1 MPKTAAAGTENV
13 GGCKLESPTL
23 DKVLHASIG
32 RLTGGI
38 SPAALSLAYT
48 DWIQHLIA
56 SPDKQLELAHAAA
69 VNLMCFIGET
79 AKETV
84 PLIGSDA
91 LALPVNGDKRF
102 NNEGWKRCPFNLFAA
117 AHLLTERWWQTATTG
132 LSGVSKHHE
141 AVVSFIA
148 QQMIDV
154 VSPANF
160 VATNPELL
168 EETFQQGGMN
178 LLKGALN
185 FLEDARRIQ
194 AGEKPVGV
202 EKFQV
207 GRNIAVTPGKVIARN
222 RLMEL
227 IQYAPA
233 TGMVHAE
240 PLLIVP
246 AWIMKY
252 YILDL
257 SPRNSLVRYLVD
269 KGHTVFMISWK
280 NPDSEDRD
288 LDFEDYYRLG
298 VLAALDAI
306 EAIVPGRSIHA
317 AGYCL
322 GGTLLATAAA
332 ALARDG
338 DKRLKT
344 ITLFA
349 AQTDFTEAGELML
362 FIDDAEVSF
371 LEDLVSERGYLDA
384 RQMASAFQLLRSNDL
399 IWSRMMHE
407 YLMGEREPMFDL
419 MAWNA
424 DTTRMPYRMHSTYLR
439 RLFLNNELAEGHFTI
454 GGRPVSLRDIRVPI
468 FAVSTLADHVA
479 PWRSVYKIQALTDA
493 DVTFVLSNGGH
504 NVGIV
509 NPPGNPKRF
518 HQIATH
524 KESEN
529 YIDPDSLQ
537 KSAIHHKGSWW
548 SCWQSWLVRNS
559 SEGRVPPP
567 RTGDEEKGFPVL
579 CDAPGTYVL
588 AQ

>member
-1 MPKTAAAGTENV
+1 MPKTAAADAE
-13 GGCKLESPTL
+13 LEFPKM

-32 RLTGGI
+32 RLTGGV

-56 SPDKQLELAHAAA
+56 SPDKQLELARAA
-69 VNLMCFIGET
+69 VLNLMCFIGET
-79 AKETV
+79 AKGAV
-84 PLIGSDA
+84 PPLGGDA
-91 LALPVNGDKRF
+91 LALPANGDKRF
-102 NNEGWKRCPFNLFAA
+102 KDEGWKRFPFNLFAA
-117 AHLLTERWWQTATTG
+117 AHLLREHWWETATTG
-132 LSGVSKHHE
+132 LPGVSKHHE

-168 EETFQQGGMN
+168 GETFRQGGMN
-178 LLKGALN
+178 LLNGALN

-194 AGEKPVGV
+194 TGEKPVGV

-207 GRNIAVTPGKVIARN
+207 GRNIAITPGKVIARN
-222 RLMEL
+222 GLMEL

-233 TGMVHAE
+233 AGTVYAE
-240 PLLIVP
+240 PILIVP

-257 SPRNSLVRYLVD
+257 SPQNSLVRYLAD

-298 VLAALDAI
+298 VVGALDAI
-306 EAIVPGRSIHA
+306 AAIEPGRSIHA

-362 FIDDAEVSF
+362 FMDDAEVSF
-371 LEDLVSERGYLDA
+371 LEDSMSERGYLDA
-384 RQMASAFQLLRSNDL
+384 RQMAGAFQLLRSNDL
-399 IWSRMMHE
+399 IWSRIMHE

-439 RLFLNNELAEGHFTI
+439 RVFLNNELAEGHFTI
-454 GGRPVSLRDIRVPI
+454 GGRPVSLRDIRVPV

-529 YIDPDSLQ
+529 YIDPDSWR
-537 KSAIHHKGSWW
+537 KSAIRHEDSWW
-548 SCWQSWLVRNS
+548 RCWQSWLMQNS

-567 RTGDEEKGFPVL
+567 RTGDADNGYPVL

>member
-1 MPKTAAAGTENV
+1 M
-13 GGCKLESPTL
+13 
-23 DKVLHASIG
+23 
-32 RLTGGI
+32 
-38 SPAALSLAYT
+38 
-48 DWIQHLIA
+48 
-56 SPDKQLELAHAAA
+56 
-69 VNLMCFIGET
+69 
-79 AKETV
+79 
-84 PLIGSDA
+84 
-91 LALPVNGDKRF
+91 
-102 NNEGWKRCPFNLFAA
+102 
-117 AHLLTERWWQTATTG
+117 
-132 LSGVSKHHE
+132 
-141 AVVSFIA
+141 
-148 QQMIDV
+148 
-154 VSPANF
+154 
-160 VATNPELL
+160 
-168 EETFQQGGMN
+168 
-178 LLKGALN
+178 
-185 FLEDARRIQ
+185 
-194 AGEKPVGV
+194 
-202 EKFQV
+202 
-207 GRNIAVTPGKVIARN
+207 
-222 RLMEL
+222 
-227 IQYAPA
+227 
-233 TGMVHAE
+233 
-240 PLLIVP
+240 
-246 AWIMKY
+246 
-252 YILDL
+252 
-257 SPRNSLVRYLVD
+257 
-269 KGHTVFMISWK
+269 
-280 NPDSEDRD
+280 
-288 LDFEDYYRLG
+288 
-298 VLAALDAI
+298 LAALDAI

-371 LEDLVSERGYLDA
+371 LEDSMSERGYLDA

-439 RLFLNNELAEGHFTI
+439 RLFLDNELAEGHFMI

-529 YIDPDSLQ
+529 YIDPDSWQ
-537 KSAIHHKGSWW
+537 KSAIRHKGSWW

-559 SEGRVPPP
+559 SEGRVSPPG
-567 RTGDEEKGFPVL
+567 TGDEEQGFPVL